1 MSRTSKVYLLDILEA
16 IRLIQTFT
24 DGLTEQDFQTNIV
37 ISDAVSFRLMIIG
50 EAVKSLPEDLRER
63 YPDVAWRKI
72 AGLRDIITHQYF
84 NLQPDILWSI
94 IQDNLPLLQS
104 SIQEIL
110 RNQFADDEA

>member
-1 MSRTSKVYLLDILEA
+1 LEA

-84 NLQPDILWSI
+84 NFQPDILWSI